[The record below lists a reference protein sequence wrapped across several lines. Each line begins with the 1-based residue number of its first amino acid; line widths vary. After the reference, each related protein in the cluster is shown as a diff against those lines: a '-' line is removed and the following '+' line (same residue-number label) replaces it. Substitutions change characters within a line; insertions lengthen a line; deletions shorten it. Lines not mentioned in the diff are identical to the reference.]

1 MWHGEVA
8 RVKGSIGGVE
18 SIVWSFCG
26 SENMRNLGYEP
37 NSSFVRNRRT
47 QIGKYGSHHHRP
59 NTNLTGRGMPSL
71 DRVLAGNTI
80 AAMQIFATQRWK
92 QVMDG
97 ED

>member
-1 MWHGEVA
+1 MNPTAASSGTDELKSA
-8 RVKGSIGGVE
+8 DMDLTI
-18 SIVWSFCG
+18 IVQT
-26 SENMRNLGYEP
+26 P
-37 NSSFVRNRRT
+37 
-47 QIGKYGSHHHRP
+47 
-59 NTNLTGRGMPSL
+59 NLTGRRMPSL